1 MKHKPPTILI
11 IIVFLALV
19 GGGGYWYFSNNPVV
33 WQQAMTDFGL
43 KTTAEE
49 NLLTASGFIEANQV
63 TIAAEAGGR
72 IISLNVDQ
80 GDSVSAGQIVA
91 EISTDFLDAQSEQI
105 NAQIALA
112 KAQLAQISAGVPTE
126 QIAIASAALSLAE
139 ADRDAAKQAIADAE
153 LLRDSP
159 QQLNA
164 QIDAAYSKIAIIDLQ
179 IKQAELMQNAVML
192 RESVAEQMWDSV
204 QRGYD
209 WSMFVPGVGQQ
220 SGHIDFG
227 EGEKNT
233 ASTAW
238 NLATMDVWQVS
249 AQLESAQAARKSA
262 VITLNNLLD
271 LKENPLQ
278 ANLKVTQA
286 EANYQT
292 KLAAVD
298 VAKAN
303 LAQAKS
309 GVPQSRIEIVQAN
322 LTQAQTQLD
331 ALAAQREKFTLTA
344 PIDGVVTSRPTQDGE
359 VALPGMPLM
368 TIADLSKMTLT
379 VYVAEDSYG
388 QLQLGQSV
396 QVTVDSFPDE
406 KFSGK
411 ISYISDTAEFTP
423 KNVQT
428 KEERVSLVYAIK
440 IDLDNTSGKL
450 KAGMPADAIFN

>member
-1 MKHKPPTILI
+1 MKHKPPAILI
-11 IIVFLALV
+11 IIIVLALI
-19 GGGGYWYFSNNPVV
+19 GGGGYWYFSNNPTI
-33 WQQAMTDFGL
+33 WAQAMSDFGFE
-43 KTTAEE
+43 TSAEA
-49 NLLTASGFIEANQV
+49 NLLTASGFIEADQV
-63 TIAAEAGGR
+63 VVAAETGGR
-72 IISLNVDQ
+72 IISLNFDQ
-80 GDSVSAGQIVA
+80 GDSVLAGQPIA
-91 EISTDFLDAQSEQI
+91 SISTGLLDAQSQQV

-112 KAQLAQISAGVPTE
+112 KAQLAQVEAGVPAE
-126 QIAIASAALSLAE
+126 QIAVAEAAVSLAE
-139 ADRDAAKQAIADAE
+139 AAGDAAKQAIADAK
-153 LLRDSP
+153 LLRDTP

-179 IKQAELMQNAVML
+179 IKQAKLMQNAVML
-192 RESVAEQMWDSV
+192 RESIAEQMWDSV

-238 NLATMDVWQVS
+238 NLATTDVWQVS
-249 AQLESAQAARKSA
+249 AQLESAKAARKSA

-278 ANLKVTQA
+278 GDLKVTQA

-292 KLAAVD
+292 KLAAID

-303 LAQAKS
+303 LTQAKS
-309 GVPQSRIEIVQAN
+309 GVPQSKIEVLQAN
-322 LTQAQTQLD
+322 LAQAQTQLD
-331 ALAAQREKFTLTA
+331 AIDVQRARFTLNA
-344 PIDGVVTSRPTQDGE
+344 PIDGVVTSRSAQVGE
-359 VALPGMPLM
+359 VALPGMPLV
-368 TIADLSKMTLT
+368 TLADLNHMTLT
-379 VYVAEDSYG
+379 VYVAESSYG

-396 QVTVDSFPDE
+396 KVMVDSFPDE
-406 KFSGK
+406 TFSGE

-428 KEERVSLVYAIK
+428 REERVNLVYAIK
-440 IDLDNTSGKL
+440 IDLSNDAGKL
-450 KAGMPADAIFN
+450 KPGMPADAILN